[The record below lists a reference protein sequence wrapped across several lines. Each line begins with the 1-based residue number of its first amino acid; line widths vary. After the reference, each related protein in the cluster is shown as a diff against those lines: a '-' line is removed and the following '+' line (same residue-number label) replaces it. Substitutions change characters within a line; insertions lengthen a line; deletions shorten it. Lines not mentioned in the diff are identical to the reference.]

1 MLSYWRRF
9 RRQLRVRRITRLH
22 EARLTVERA
31 RAALAALPSDRQ
43 RSLTATLLR
52 AISHHPRGVEAG

>member
-1 MLSYWRRF
+1 MSAGMRVLSRL
-9 RRQLRVRRITRLH
+9 LRRRIRAPRIAPLA

-43 RSLTATLLR
+43 CSLTAALLR
-52 AISHHPRGVEAG
+52 AVVHAR